1 MDFRDSGHELRYPAF
16 AIYGIQVRMAVDQ
29 GGHDRGCPH
38 DPGRF
43 VSEDQLQCRY
53 PVRVEM
59 LKHDRFNGS
68 RMRIVVPVPEAILS
82 DDDAS

>member
-68 RMRIVVPVPEAILS
+68 RMRIVVPVLGAILP